1 MINLDEDALICDLA
15 ETYGIYDYRQLPAQQ
30 VAIFAFGLKE
40 DSRIKMALSNQRVP
54 FETLLMASTLD
65 RLSTLVWFKTKDGQK
80 GANRPT
86 MIAQKLVGE
95 GKERDE
101 MVFSSGKEFEAYRQ
115 KILDGAGGER

>member
-1 MINLDEDALICDLA
+1 MIDLDEDALICDLA

-30 VAIFAFGLKE
+30 VAVYAFGLKE
-40 DSRIKMALSNQRVP
+40 DSRIKMALSNQTVP

-95 GKERDE
+95 EKERDE
-101 MVFSSGKEFEAYRQ
+101 MVFNSGEEFEAYRQ
-115 KILDGAGGER
+115 RILDGLGGEK

>member
-30 VAIFAFGLKE
+30 VAVFAFGLKE
-40 DSRIKMALSNQRVP
+40 DSRIKMALSNQKVP

-86 MIAQKLVGE
+86 MIAQKLIVE
-95 GKERDE
+95 EKERDE
-101 MVFSSGKEFEAYRQ
+101 MVFNSGEEFEAYRQ
-115 KILDGAGGER
+115 RILDGAGGEK

>member
-15 ETYGIYDYRQLPAQQ
+15 ETYGIYDYRQLPAQK
-30 VAIFAFGLKE
+30 VAVFAFGLKE
-40 DSRIKMALSNQRVP
+40 DSRIKMALSNQKVP

-65 RLSTLVWFKTKDGQK
+65 RLLVWFKTKDGQK

-95 GKERDE
+95 EKERDE
-101 MVFSSGKEFEAYRQ
+101 MVFSSGEEFEAYRQ
-115 KILDGAGGER
+115 RILDGLGGEK